1 MRKIPTETKSF
12 QAVRLPLHPARFPHQ
27 MDDSTCWQIGWA
39 TNCQNKP
46 TITETNSNNRLSRN
60 REILC
65 FNKKCAL
72 NKKLLECSASA
83 LFRSHLLLV
92 VVDGEPEARQTRYS
106 LLKRL
111 PLKRILALVAAAVQ
125 DGGHLALVATHA
137 QQLHGVVLTQL
148 LQAQVLRLH
157 TRGRRRGRLGADNS
171 DNSQNSYTCHRT
183 LNSGSFCESFRSSL
197 LRPKALSMGSSEVMD
212 R

>member
-1 MRKIPTETKSF
+1 MRKIPTETNSF

-27 MDDSTCWQIGWA
+27 MDDSTCWQMGWA
-39 TNCQNKP
+39 TNCKNNA
-46 TITETNSNNRLSRN
+46 TITETNSNNTSCQN

-65 FNKKCAL
+65 FTKKCAF
-72 NKKLLECSASA
+72 KKNEKSLLECSAST
-83 LFRSHLLLV
+83 LFHSHLLLV

-106 LLKRL
+106 LLKCL

-157 TRGRRRGRLGADNS
+157 ERKAPRSVKGRQQGTARNPTRVIA
-171 DNSQNSYTCHRT
+171 
-183 LNSGSFCESFRSSL
+183 
-197 LRPKALSMGSSEVMD
+197 P
-212 R
+212 